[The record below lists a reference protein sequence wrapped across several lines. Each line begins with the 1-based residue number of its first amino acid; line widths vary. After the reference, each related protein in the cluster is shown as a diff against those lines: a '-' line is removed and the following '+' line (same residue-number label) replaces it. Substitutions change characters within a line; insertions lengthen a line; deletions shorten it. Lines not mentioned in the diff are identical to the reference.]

1 MLVILWS
8 CIRIVD
14 TEILTIILQLRRGRM
29 FKKAILLISAF
40 AVVAAIGFTSLGQ
53 GLNENQKLISED
65 IPNSWS
71 IKI

>member
-1 MLVILWS
+1 
-8 CIRIVD
+8 
-14 TEILTIILQLRRGRM
+14 M
-29 FKKAILLISAF
+29 FKKAILLISVF